1 MNNSAINLMAL
12 GGKLVVE
19 STSWNRLQKE
29 GLKAS
34 IDVLAEVMKN
44 TRVAEENEFSVMG
57 LSIYQIRFVK
67 DAAKLYGLDRVI
79 IFPCP
84 INSVLTPC
92 LNMEGGDI
100 TGFQKMLGVS
110 PLKCESITTSESNL
124 PALIEQYGVILYQRK
139 DE

>member
-1 MNNSAINLMAL
+1 MNNSTINLMAL

-34 IDVLAEVMKN
+34 IDVLVEAMKS
-44 TRVAEENEFSVMG
+44 TRVTEENEFSVMG

-67 DAAKLYGLDRVI
+67 EAAKLYGLDRVI

-110 PLKCESITTSESNL
+110 PLKRESITTSESNL
-124 PALIEQYGVILYQRK
+124 PALIEQYGIILYQRK
-139 DE
+139 D

>member
-34 IDVLAEVMKN
+34 IDVLAEVMKS
-44 TRVAEENEFSVMG
+44 TRVTEENEFSVMG

-79 IFPCP
+79 IFPCSV
-84 INSVLTPC
+84 NSVLTPC

-110 PLKCESITTSESNL
+110 PLQRESITTSESNL

>member
-79 IFPCP
+79 IFPCSV
-84 INSVLTPC
+84 NSVLTPC

-110 PLKCESITTSESNL
+110 PLKRESITISESNL

>member
-19 STSWNRLQKE
+19 STSWNRFQKE

-34 IDVLAEVMKN
+34 IDVLAEVMKS
-44 TRVAEENEFSVMG
+44 TRVTEENEFSVMG

-79 IFPCP
+79 IFPCSV
-84 INSVLTPC
+84 NSVLTPC

-110 PLKCESITTSESNL
+110 PLKRESITTSESNL
-124 PALIEQYGVILYQRK
+124 PTLIEQYGVILYQRK
-139 DE
+139 D

>member
-1 MNNSAINLMAL
+1 MNNSAINLLAL

-34 IDVLAEVMKN
+34 IDVLAEVMKS
-44 TRVAEENEFSVMG
+44 TRATEENEFSVMG

-67 DAAKLYGLDRVI
+67 EAAKLYGLDRVI

-100 TGFQKMLGVS
+100 PGFQKMLGVS
-110 PLKCESITTSESNL
+110 PLKRESITTSESNL
-124 PALIEQYGVILYQRK
+124 PALIEQYGIILYHRK
-139 DE
+139 D

>member
-79 IFPCP
+79 ILPCSV
-84 INSVLTPC
+84 NSVLTPC

-110 PLKCESITTSESNL
+110 PLKRESITTSESNL

>member
-34 IDVLAEVMKN
+34 IDVLAEVMKS
-44 TRVAEENEFSVMG
+44 TRVTEENEFSVMG
-57 LSIYQIRFVK
+57 LSIYQICFVK
-67 DAAKLYGLDRVI
+67 EAAKLYGLDRVI

-110 PLKCESITTSESNL
+110 PLKRESITTSESNL
-124 PALIEQYGVILYQRK
+124 PAIIEQYGIILYQRK
-139 DE
+139 D

>member
-12 GGKLVVE
+12 CGKLVVE

-34 IDVLAEVMKN
+34 IDVLAEVMKS
-44 TRVAEENEFSVMG
+44 TRVTEENEFSVMG

-67 DAAKLYGLDRVI
+67 EAAKLYGLDRVI

-100 TGFQKMLGVS
+100 TSFQKMLGVS
-110 PLKCESITTSESNL
+110 PLKRESITTSESNL
-124 PALIEQYGVILYQRK
+124 PALIEQYGIILY
-139 DE
+139 

>member
-29 GLKAS
+29 GFKAS
-34 IDVLAEVMKN
+34 IDVLAEVMKS
-44 TRVAEENEFSVMG
+44 TRVTEENEFSVMG
-57 LSIYQIRFVK
+57 LSIYQIRSVK

-110 PLKCESITTSESNL
+110 PLKREPTCFN
-124 PALIEQYGVILYQRK
+124 
-139 DE
+139 

>member
-1 MNNSAINLMAL
+1 MNNSAINLMAF
-12 GGKLVVE
+12 GGTLVVE

-34 IDVLAEVMKN
+34 IDVLAEVMKS
-44 TRVAEENEFSVMG
+44 TRVTEENEFSVMG

-100 TGFQKMLGVS
+100 TGFQKMLGVP
-110 PLKCESITTSESNL
+110 PLKRESITTSESNL
-124 PALIEQYGVILYQRK
+124 PTLIEQYGVILYQRK
-139 DE
+139 D

>member
-1 MNNSAINLMAL
+1 MNNNAINLIAF

-29 GLKAS
+29 GFKAG
-34 IDVLAEVMKN
+34 IDILADVMKD
-44 TRVAEENEFSVMG
+44 TRVTEDTTFSVMG
-57 LSIYQIRFVK
+57 LSVYQIRLVK
-67 DAAKLYGLDRVI
+67 EAAMVYGLDRVI

-100 TGFQKMLGVS
+100 AGFQKMLGVS
-110 PLKCESITTSESNL
+110 PLKRESITTSESNL
-124 PALIEQYGVILYQRK
+124 PTLIEQYGVILYQRK
-139 DE
+139 D

>member
-34 IDVLAEVMKN
+34 IDVLAEVMKSARA
-44 TRVAEENEFSVMG
+44 TEENKFSVMG

-110 PLKCESITTSESNL
+110 PLKRESITTSESNL
-124 PALIEQYGVILYQRK
+124 PTLIEQYGVILYQRK
-139 DE
+139 D

>member
-19 STSWNRLQKE
+19 STSWNRLQEE

-34 IDVLAEVMKN
+34 IDVLAEVMKS
-44 TRVAEENEFSVMG
+44 TRVTEENEFSVMG

-67 DAAKLYGLDRVI
+67 EAAKLYGLDRVI

-100 TGFQKMLGVS
+100 TSFQKMLGVS
-110 PLKCESITTSESNL
+110 PLKRESITTSESNL
-124 PALIEQYGVILYQRK
+124 PALIEQYGIILY
-139 DE
+139 

>member
-34 IDVLAEVMKN
+34 IDVLAEVMKS
-44 TRVAEENEFSVMG
+44 TRVTEENEFSVMG
-57 LSIYQIRFVK
+57 LSIYQICFVK
-67 DAAKLYGLDRVI
+67 EAAKLYGLDRVI

-110 PLKCESITTSESNL
+110 PLKRESITTSESNL
-124 PALIEQYGVILYQRK
+124 PALIEQYGLSLIHI
-139 DE
+139 

>member
-34 IDVLAEVMKN
+34 IDVLAEAMKS
-44 TRVAEENEFSVMG
+44 TRVTEENKFSVMG

-67 DAAKLYGLDRVI
+67 EAAELYGLDRVI

-110 PLKCESITTSESNL
+110 PLKRESITTSESNL
-124 PALIEQYGVILYQRK
+124 PTLIDQYGVILYQRK
-139 DE
+139 D

>member
-34 IDVLAEVMKN
+34 IDVLAEVMKS
-44 TRVAEENEFSVMG
+44 TRVTEENEFSVMG

-67 DAAKLYGLDRVI
+67 EAAKLYGLDRVI

-84 INSVLTPC
+84 INSVLMPC

-110 PLKCESITTSESNL
+110 PLKRESITTSESNL

-139 DE
+139 D

>member
-1 MNNSAINLMAL
+1 MNNNAINLMAL
-12 GGKLVVE
+12 SGKLAVE

-29 GLKAS
+29 GLKAG
-34 IDVLAEVMKN
+34 IDILAEVMKS
-44 TRVAEENEFSVMG
+44 TRVTEENKFSVMG

-92 LNMEGGDI
+92 FKMEGGDI
-100 TGFQKMLGVS
+100 AGFQKMLGVS
-110 PLKCESITTSESNL
+110 PLKRESITTSESNL
-124 PALIEQYGVILYQRK
+124 PTLVEQYGVILYQRK
-139 DE
+139 D

>member
-29 GLKAS
+29 DLKAS
-34 IDVLAEVMKN
+34 IDVLAEVMKS
-44 TRVAEENEFSVMG
+44 TRATEENEFSVMG

-67 DAAKLYGLDRVI
+67 EAAKLYGLDRVI

-110 PLKCESITTSESNL
+110 PLKRESITTSESNL
-124 PALIEQYGVILYQRK
+124 PALIEQYGIILYQRK
-139 DE
+139 D

>member
-1 MNNSAINLMAL
+1 MNNNAINLMAL
-12 GGKLVVE
+12 SGKLAVE

-29 GLKAS
+29 GLKAG
-34 IDVLAEVMKN
+34 IDILAEVMKS
-44 TRVAEENEFSVMG
+44 TRVTEENKFSVMG

-92 LNMEGGDI
+92 FKMEGGDI
-100 TGFQKMLGVS
+100 AGFQKMLGVS
-110 PLKCESITTSESNL
+110 PLKRESITTSESNI
-124 PALIEQYGVILYQRK
+124 PTLIEQYGVVLYQRK
-139 DE
+139 D

>member
-1 MNNSAINLMAL
+1 MNNNAINLMAL
-12 GGKLVVE
+12 SGKLAVE

-29 GLKAS
+29 GLKAG
-34 IDVLAEVMKN
+34 IDILAEVMKS
-44 TRVAEENEFSVMG
+44 TRVTEENKFSVMG

-92 LNMEGGDI
+92 FKMEGGDFA
-100 TGFQKMLGVS
+100 GFRKMLGVP
-110 PLKCESITTSESNL
+110 PLRSEDITTSEPNI
-124 PALIEQYGVILYQRK
+124 PTLIEQYGVVLYQRK
-139 DE
+139 D

>member
-1 MNNSAINLMAL
+1 MNNSTINLMAL

-34 IDVLAEVMKN
+34 IDVLAEVMKS
-44 TRVAEENEFSVMG
+44 TRVTEENEFSVMG

-67 DAAKLYGLDRVI
+67 EAAKLYGLDRVI
-79 IFPCP
+79 IFPFP
-84 INSVLTPC
+84 VNSVLTPC

-110 PLKCESITTSESNL
+110 PLKRESITTSESNL
-124 PALIEQYGVILYQRK
+124 PALIEQYGIILYQRK
-139 DE
+139 D

>member
-1 MNNSAINLMAL
+1 MNNNAINLMAL
-12 GGKLVVE
+12 SGKLAVE

-29 GLKAS
+29 GLKAG
-34 IDVLAEVMKN
+34 IDILAEVMKS
-44 TRVAEENEFSVMG
+44 TRVTEENKFSVMG

-92 LNMEGGDI
+92 FKMEGGDI
-100 TGFQKMLGVS
+100 AGFQKMLGVP
-110 PLKCESITTSESNL
+110 PLQCESITTSESNL
-124 PALIEQYGVILYQRK
+124 LALLEQYGVILYQRK
-139 DE
+139 D

>member
-1 MNNSAINLMAL
+1 MAF
-12 GGKLVVE
+12 GGKLAVE

-29 GLKAS
+29 GLKAG
-34 IDVLAEVMKN
+34 IDILAEVMKS
-44 TRVAEENEFSVMG
+44 TRVTEENKFSVMG

-92 LNMEGGDI
+92 FKMEGGDI
-100 TGFQKMLGVS
+100 AGFQKMLGVS
-110 PLKCESITTSESNL
+110 PLKRESITTSESNL
-124 PALIEQYGVILYQRK
+124 PTLIEQYGVILYQRK
-139 DE
+139 D

>member
-34 IDVLAEVMKN
+34 IDVLAEVMKS
-44 TRVAEENEFSVMG
+44 TRVTEENEFSVMG

-67 DAAKLYGLDRVI
+67 EAAKLYGLDRVI

-100 TGFQKMLGVS
+100 TSFQKMLGVS
-110 PLKCESITTSESNL
+110 PLKRESITTSESNL
-124 PALIEQYGVILYQRK
+124 PALIEQYGIILY
-139 DE
+139 

>member
-34 IDVLAEVMKN
+34 IDVLAEVMKS
-44 TRVAEENEFSVMG
+44 TRVTEENECSVMG
-57 LSIYQIRFVK
+57 LSIYQICFVK
-67 DAAKLYGLDRVI
+67 EAAKLYGLDRVI

-110 PLKCESITTSESNL
+110 PLKRESITTSESNL
-124 PALIEQYGVILYQRK
+124 PALIEQYGIILYQRK
-139 DE
+139 D

>member
-1 MNNSAINLMAL
+1 MNNNAINLMAL
-12 GGKLVVE
+12 SGKLAVE

-29 GLKAS
+29 GLKAG
-34 IDVLAEVMKN
+34 IDILAEVMKS
-44 TRVAEENEFSVMG
+44 TRVTEENKFSVMG

-92 LNMEGGDI
+92 FKMEGGDI
-100 TGFQKMLGVS
+100 AGFRKMLGV
-110 PLKCESITTSESNL
+110 PLLRSEDITTSESNI
-124 PALIEQYGVILYQRK
+124 PTLIEQYGVVLYQRK
-139 DE
+139 D

>member
-1 MNNSAINLMAL
+1 MNNSTINLMAL

-34 IDVLAEVMKN
+34 IDVLVEAMKS
-44 TRVAEENEFSVMG
+44 TRVTEENEFSVMG

-67 DAAKLYGLDRVI
+67 EAAKLYGLDRVI

-110 PLKCESITTSESNL
+110 PLKRESITT
-124 PALIEQYGVILYQRK
+124 IGVRLK
-139 DE
+139 

>member
-1 MNNSAINLMAL
+1 MNNSTINLMAL

-34 IDVLAEVMKN
+34 IDVLAEVMKS
-44 TRVAEENEFSVMG
+44 TRATEENEFSVMG

-79 IFPCP
+79 IFPCSV
-84 INSVLTPC
+84 NSVLTPC

-100 TGFQKMLGVS
+100 AGFQKMLGVS
-110 PLKCESITTSESNL
+110 PLKRESITTSESNL
-124 PALIEQYGVILYQRK
+124 PALIEQYGIILYQRK
-139 DE
+139 D

>member
-19 STSWNRLQKE
+19 STSRNRLQKE

-34 IDVLAEVMKN
+34 IDVLAEVMKS
-44 TRVAEENEFSVMG
+44 TRVTEENEFSVMG

-79 IFPCP
+79 IFPCSV
-84 INSVLTPC
+84 NSVLTPC

-110 PLKCESITTSESNL
+110 PLQRESITTSESNL

>member
-1 MNNSAINLMAL
+1 MNNSTINLMAL

-19 STSWNRLQKE
+19 STSWSRLQKE

-34 IDVLAEVMKN
+34 IDVLAEVMKS
-44 TRVAEENEFSVMG
+44 TRVTEENEFSVMG

-67 DAAKLYGLDRVI
+67 EAARLYGLDRVI

-100 TGFQKMLGVS
+100 AGFQKMLGVS
-110 PLKCESITTSESNL
+110 PLKRESITTSESNL
-124 PALIEQYGVILYQRK
+124 PTLIEQYGVILYQWK
-139 DE
+139 D

>member
-1 MNNSAINLMAL
+1 MTNNAINLMAL
-12 GGKLVVE
+12 SGKLAVE

-29 GLKAS
+29 GLKAG
-34 IDVLAEVMKN
+34 IDILAEVMKS
-44 TRVAEENEFSVMG
+44 TRVTEENKFSVMG

-92 LNMEGGDI
+92 FKMEGGDI
-100 TGFQKMLGVS
+100 TGFQKMLGVP
-110 PLKCESITTSESNL
+110 PLKRESITTSESNM
-124 PALIEQYGVILYQRK
+124 PTLIEQYGVVLYQRK
-139 DE
+139 D

>member
-34 IDVLAEVMKN
+34 IDVLAEVMKS
-44 TRVAEENEFSVMG
+44 TRVTEENEFSAMG
-57 LSIYQIRFVK
+57 LSIYQICFVK
-67 DAAKLYGLDRVI
+67 EAAKLYGLDRVI

-110 PLKCESITTSESNL
+110 PLKRESITTSESNL
-124 PALIEQYGVILYQRK
+124 PALIEQYGIILYQRK
-139 DE
+139 D